1 MNTATA
7 NTAVYSAIRA
17 YAESEKAKGNG
28 WASLSVAV
36 ASLSAAEAEGVCAE
50 TEGQFKR
57 NNPKAG
63 VPAAFRSAKSVALK
77 ALRLGVALVGP
88 DGEAIGKT
96 AIEKACKAAQAE
108 ADAAE
113 LAAIEGD
120 EAQAGELVIATAEE
134 FRARFAA
141 LILAANESGFDPTAI
156 FADAYARTLPQDAL

>member
-1 MNTATA
+1 MNASTA

-28 WASLSVAV
+28 WASLAVAV

-63 VPAAFRSAKSVALK
+63 VPTAFRTAKSVALK

-88 DGEAIGKT
+88 DGQAIGKT
-96 AIEKACKAAQAE
+96 AVEKACKEKQAE
-108 ADAAE
+108 QDAAE

-120 EAQAGELVIATAEE
+120 EVQAGELVQATAAEYL
-134 FRARFAA
+134 ARFSA
-141 LILAANESGFDPTAI
+141 LILAASESGFDPAAI
-156 FADAYARTLPQDAL
+156 FADAYARTLPQDAI

>member
-1 MNTATA
+1 MNASTA

-28 WASLSVAV
+28 WASLAVAV

-88 DGEAIGKT
+88 DGQAIGKT
-96 AIEKACKAAQAE
+96 AVEKACKAAQAE

-120 EAQAGELVIATAEE
+120 EVQAGELVQATAVEYL
-134 FRARFAA
+134 ARFSA
-141 LILAANESGFDPTAI
+141 LILAASESGFDPAAI
-156 FADAYARTLPQDAL
+156 FADAYARTLPQDAI

>member
-1 MNTATA
+1 MNT
-7 NTAVYSAIRA
+7 NTAIYQAIRS

-28 WASLSVAV
+28 WGSLAVAV
-36 ASLSAAEAEGVCAE
+36 ASMSAAEAEGVCAE

-77 ALRLGVALVGP
+77 ALRLGVALIGP

-96 AIEKACKAAQAE
+96 AIEKACKAAQAA

-113 LAAIEGD
+113 LAAMEGD
-120 EAQAGELVIATAEE
+120 ELQAGELTLATAAE
-134 FRARFAA
+134 FKARVMA
-141 LILAANESGFDPTAI
+141 LLLAARDSGFNPEELA
-156 FADAYARTLPQDAL
+156 LDALASLPEGV